1 MSIVEVSNVSLSM
14 PRTKRRQ
21 GSGRKHRLLRI
32 AGETSRSMIPILDN
46 VSFTI
51 SPGDSV
57 AIVSGKPL
65 LRTSLTRLVAGTLN
79 PDSGSV
85 VRSERVV
92 AMIGIARAM
101 GASFTLRQN
110 AYLVGGLMGM
120 TQEELTEKIPGII
133 KFADLG
139 NHLDRYLRVAPS
151 NARQR
156 LAWSLAMAIDARVYA
171 IDGTLVVGE
180 LEFRKKCW
188 TAIDALREEG
198 ATFLISSHG
207 GKHYRRFCDRGLYFD
222 QGALIADTTVSK
234 ALALARKTRQEP
246 GGE

>member
-139 NHLDRYLRVAPS
+139 NYLDRYLRVAPS

-222 QGALIADTTVSK
+222 QGALITDTTVSK

>member
-79 PDSGSV
+79 PDSG
-85 VRSERVV
+85 RSCAVN
-92 AMIGIARAM
+92 G
-101 GASFTLRQN
+101 S
-110 AYLVGGLMGM
+110 
-120 TQEELTEKIPGII
+120 
-133 KFADLG
+133 
-139 NHLDRYLRVAPS
+139 
-151 NARQR
+151 
-156 LAWSLAMAIDARVYA
+156 
-171 IDGTLVVGE
+171 
-180 LEFRKKCW
+180 
-188 TAIDALREEG
+188 
-198 ATFLISSHG
+198 
-207 GKHYRRFCDRGLYFD
+207 
-222 QGALIADTTVSK
+222 
-234 ALALARKTRQEP
+234 
-246 GGE
+246 

>member
-139 NHLDRYLRVAPS
+139 NYLDRYLRVAPS

-171 IDGTLVVGE
+171 VDGTLVVGE

-234 ALALARKTRQEP
+234 ALALARKSRQEP

>member
-1 MSIVEVSNVSLSM
+1 MSVVEVSNVSLSM

-51 SPGDSV
+51 NPGDSV

-139 NHLDRYLRVAPS
+139 NYLDRYLRVAPS

>member
-139 NHLDRYLRVAPS
+139 NYLDRYLRVAPS

-234 ALALARKTRQEP
+234 ALALARKSRQEP

>member
-1 MSIVEVSNVSLSM
+1 MSVVEVSNVSLSM

-32 AGETSRSMIPILDN
+32 AGETSRSMVPILDN

-51 SPGDSV
+51 NPGDSV

-139 NHLDRYLRVAPS
+139 NYLDRYLRVAPS

-222 QGALIADTTVSK
+222 QGALITDTTVSK
-234 ALALARKTRQEP
+234 ALALARKSRQEP

>member
-1 MSIVEVSNVSLSM
+1 
-14 PRTKRRQ
+14 
-21 GSGRKHRLLRI
+21 
-32 AGETSRSMIPILDN
+32 

-51 SPGDSV
+51 NPGDSV

-139 NHLDRYLRVAPS
+139 NYLDRYLRVAPS

>member
-1 MSIVEVSNVSLSM
+1 MV
-14 PRTKRRQ
+14 
-21 GSGRKHRLLRI
+21 
-32 AGETSRSMIPILDN
+32 PILDN

-51 SPGDSV
+51 NPGDSV

-139 NHLDRYLRVAPS
+139 NYLDRYLRVAPS

-222 QGALIADTTVSK
+222 QGALITDTTVSK

>member
-139 NHLDRYLRVAPS
+139 NYLDRYLRVAPS

-234 ALALARKTRQEP
+234 ALALARKIRQEP

>member
-139 NHLDRYLRVAPS
+139 NYLDRYLRVAPS

-234 ALALARKTRQEP
+234 ALDLARKSRQEP

>member
-1 MSIVEVSNVSLSM
+1 MSVVEVSNVSLSM

-32 AGETSRSMIPILDN
+32 AGETSRSMVPILDN

-51 SPGDSV
+51 NPGDSV

-139 NHLDRYLRVAPS
+139 NYLDRYLRVAPS

-198 ATFLISSHG
+198 ATFLIASHG

>member
-139 NHLDRYLRVAPS
+139 NYLDRYLRVAPS

-198 ATFLISSHG
+198 ATFLIFSHG

-234 ALALARKTRQEP
+234 ALALARKSRQEP

>member
-1 MSIVEVSNVSLSM
+1 MSVVEVSNVSLSM

-32 AGETSRSMIPILDN
+32 AGETSRSMVPILDN

-51 SPGDSV
+51 NPGDSV

-139 NHLDRYLRVAPS
+139 NYLDRYLRVAPS

-222 QGALIADTTVSK
+222 QGALIADTTVSQ
-234 ALALARKTRQEP
+234 ALALARKTRREP

>member
-1 MSIVEVSNVSLSM
+1 MSVVEVSNVSISM

-32 AGETSRSMIPILDN
+32 AGETSRSMVPILDN

-51 SPGDSV
+51 NPGDSV

-120 TQEELTEKIPGII
+120 TQEEVTEKIPGII

>member
-139 NHLDRYLRVAPS
+139 NYLDRYLRVAPS

-234 ALALARKTRQEP
+234 ALALARKS
-246 GGE
+246 

>member
-1 MSIVEVSNVSLSM
+1 
-14 PRTKRRQ
+14 
-21 GSGRKHRLLRI
+21 
-32 AGETSRSMIPILDN
+32 
-46 VSFTI
+46 
-51 SPGDSV
+51 
-57 AIVSGKPL
+57 
-65 LRTSLTRLVAGTLN
+65 
-79 PDSGSV
+79 
-85 VRSERVV
+85 
-92 AMIGIARAM
+92 MIGIARAM

-139 NHLDRYLRVAPS
+139 NYLDRYLRVAPS

-234 ALALARKTRQEP
+234 ALALARKSRQER

>member
-1 MSIVEVSNVSLSM
+1 MSVVEVSNVSLSM

-32 AGETSRSMIPILDN
+32 AGERSRSMVPILDN

-51 SPGDSV
+51 NPGDSV

-139 NHLDRYLRVAPS
+139 NYLDRYLRVAPS

>member
-1 MSIVEVSNVSLSM
+1 MSVVEVSNVSLSM

-32 AGETSRSMIPILDN
+32 AGETSRSMVPILDN

-51 SPGDSV
+51 NPGDSV

-139 NHLDRYLRVAPS
+139 NYLDRYLRVAPS

-234 ALALARKTRQEP
+234 ALALARKIRQEP

>member
-1 MSIVEVSNVSLSM
+1 MSVVEVSNVSLSM

-51 SPGDSV
+51 NPGDSV

-139 NHLDRYLRVAPS
+139 NYLDRYLRVAPS

-207 GKHYRRFCDRGLYFD
+207 GKHYRRFCDRGLYLD

-234 ALALARKTRQEP
+234 ALALARKSRQES

>member
-51 SPGDSV
+51 NPGDSV

-139 NHLDRYLRVAPS
+139 NYLDRYLRVAPS

>member
-234 ALALARKTRQEP
+234 ALALARKSRQEP

>member
-1 MSIVEVSNVSLSM
+1 
-14 PRTKRRQ
+14 
-21 GSGRKHRLLRI
+21 
-32 AGETSRSMIPILDN
+32 MIPILDN

-139 NHLDRYLRVAPS
+139 NYLDRYLRVAPS

-234 ALALARKTRQEP
+234 ALALARKSRQEP

>member
-1 MSIVEVSNVSLSM
+1 MSIVEVSNGSLSM

-139 NHLDRYLRVAPS
+139 NYLDRYLRVAPS

-234 ALALARKTRQEP
+234 ALALARKSRQEP
-246 GGE
+246 GRE

>member
-139 NHLDRYLRVAPS
+139 NYLDRYLRVAPS

>member
-1 MSIVEVSNVSLSM
+1 MSVVEVSNVSLSM

-32 AGETSRSMIPILDN
+32 AGETSRSMVPILDN

-51 SPGDSV
+51 NPGDSV

-139 NHLDRYLRVAPS
+139 NYLDRYLRVAPS

-188 TAIDALREEG
+188 TAIDALREKG

>member
-1 MSIVEVSNVSLSM
+1 MSVVEFSNVSLSM

-32 AGETSRSMIPILDN
+32 AGETSRSMVPILDN

-51 SPGDSV
+51 NPGDSV

-139 NHLDRYLRVAPS
+139 NYLDRYLRVAPS